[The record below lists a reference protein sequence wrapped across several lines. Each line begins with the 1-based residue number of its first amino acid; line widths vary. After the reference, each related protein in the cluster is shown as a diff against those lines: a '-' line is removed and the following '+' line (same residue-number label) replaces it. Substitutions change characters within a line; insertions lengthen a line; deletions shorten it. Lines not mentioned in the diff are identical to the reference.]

1 MKKKFFVLIAVAVF
15 CVFFAAQLS
24 WAAKYTIRFSHT
36 MSAKPDAQY
45 HIWALKFKEL
55 AEEFSKGELEVKV
68 FPGGQ
73 FGGQIAAGKK
83 LQMGGI
89 IEMMVGASNN
99 LAALC
104 SALDIFT
111 LPYIFKDVPCG
122 VVRVLHNRAL
132 REDISQE
139 TERRANFRIPAWTT
153 AGMRN
158 MMNSKHPILKPA
170 DLHDLRM
177 RVAKNPILVD
187 AYKAWGGNPISI
199 ANTETFSALQT
210 GVADGND
217 GTASWAWNLKFYE
230 VQKYYSITNH
240 QMTPVVMIINSKFY
254 RGLPE
259 NIRRAIDRAAVTST
273 VGYIDCWIINQHRSI
288 VKGFEEKGM
297 EMAYPDLEPF
307 REGVRPVWDKYS
319 DHVGGWDRINRVLDL
334 QKDW

>member
-1 MKKKFFVLIAVAVF
+1 
-15 CVFFAAQLS
+15 
-24 WAAKYTIRFSHT
+24 

-45 HIWALKFKEL
+45 HIWALKFKDL
-55 AEEFSKGELEVKV
+55 AEELSNGELEVKV
-68 FPGGQ
+68 YPGSQ
-73 FGGQIAAGKK
+73 FGGQIAAAKK

-89 IEMMVGASNN
+89 IDMMVGASNN

-104 SALDIFT
+104 SSLDVYT
-111 LPYIFKDVPCG
+111 LPYIFKTVPCG
-122 VVRVLHNRAL
+122 ILRVLHDRAL
-132 REDISQE
+132 REEISRE
-139 TERRANFRIPAWTT
+139 TEKKANFRIPAWTA

-210 GVADGND
+210 KVADGND
-217 GTASWAWNLKFYE
+217 GTAMWAWNLKFYE
-230 VQKYYSITNH
+230 VQKYFAVTRH
-240 QMTPVVMIINSKFY
+240 QMTPVVMIINNKFY
-254 RGLPE
+254 NGLPE
-259 NIRRAIDRAAVTST
+259 RIQKAIDRAAITST
-273 VGYIDCWIINQHRSI
+273 RAFIDCWIIDKQRTI
-288 VKGFEEKGM
+288 VNAFKEKGM
-297 EMAYPDLEPF
+297 EITYPDLEPF

-319 DHVGGWDRINRVLDL
+319 GHVGGWDRINRILDL